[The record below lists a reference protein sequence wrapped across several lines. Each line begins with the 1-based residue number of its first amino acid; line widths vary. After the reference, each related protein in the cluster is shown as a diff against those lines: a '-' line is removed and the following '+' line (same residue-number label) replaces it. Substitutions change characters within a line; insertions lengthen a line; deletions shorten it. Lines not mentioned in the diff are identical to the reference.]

1 MFHRVPSNSIEW
13 FPCLHLPPIFVRC
26 RKKEFKRCTPFS
38 KKPSCS
44 SCSGEF
50 LQVLR
55 LNRKHHVSIC
65 FIHFPSHRSDRIPSS
80 EFLPDPDLNLPAE
93 NPCHLNLAQ
102 SPVQQGRRSRGEGQR
117 QYEKCDGYK
126 ECQKSLLERKGVPK
140 FAKKSMAISSPYP
153 GCPSQRSQNT
163 HMDDSEDLDRTTK
176 IRMKRF
182 PLDWHSG
189 HSR

>member
-1 MFHRVPSNSIEW
+1 MPPFA
-13 FPCLHLPPIFVRC
+13 HLFQ
-26 RKKEFKRCTPFS
+26 
-38 KKPSCS
+38 KPSCS

-50 LQVLR
+50 ASSEIEQ
-55 LNRKHHVSIC
+55 KTSC
-65 FIHFPSHRSDRIPSS
+65 FNMFHPFSKSRSDRISSS

-126 ECQKSLLERKGVPK
+126 ECQKSLLKRKGVPK

-153 GCPSQRSQNT
+153 GCTSQRSQNT

-176 IRMKRF
+176 IRMNRF